1 MLKRKPPIVIIAAD
15 VFGVTP
21 ELGQLV
27 QALGITEATFVSP
40 HPFTRTFRS
49 EAEGYASFMAAGG
62 VEAYAGHLGRVLAAR
77 DYTFDF
83 ALGFSAGA
91 SALWLRLADA
101 ALEPRLPGRAILYYG
116 SRIRDDAHLR
126 PRRQTRLVFAEREAS
141 FDPAPLAQKLRA
153 AGNDAVLIPGSAHG
167 FMNPRSPG
175 YDAAISTREL
185 AALRAQ
191 IHTPPPRQ

>member
-1 MLKRKPPIVIIAAD
+1 MFKHKPPIVVIAAD

-27 QALGITEATFVSP
+27 QALGIPEATLISP
-40 HPFTRTFRS
+40 HPFTRAFRS

-62 VEAYAGHLGRVLAAR
+62 VEAYAKHLGSVFAAR

-91 SALWLRLADA
+91 SALWLCLADA
-101 ALEPRLPGRAILYYG
+101 ALEPRLPRRAVLYYG
-116 SRIRDDAHLR
+116 SRIREHAHLR
-126 PRRQTRLVFAEREAS
+126 PRRPARLVFAEHEAS
-141 FDPAPLAQKLRA
+141 FDPAPLVLKLRA
-153 AGNDAVLIPGSAHG
+153 AGNDAALIPGSAHG
-167 FMNPRSPG
+167 FMNPLSQG
-175 YDAAISTREL
+175 YDGALYNSEL